1 MANEQKREIRRVAG
15 ALAAG
20 MSRLGLSEVEDPRC
34 ASQMEQPLVRLLVVV
49 LLGLASGQRSLRELG
64 PVGLPFGVVAIDGKH
79 TVTRLASGEYA
90 QTRATS
96 RRSSRDSTKRTGASS

>member
-34 ASQMEQPLVRLLVVV
+34 ASQVEQRH
-49 LLGLASGQRSLRELG
+49 G
-64 PVGLPFGVVAIDGKH
+64 
-79 TVTRLASGEYA
+79 
-90 QTRATS
+90 
-96 RRSSRDSTKRTGASS
+96 SSSPPPAYMKDTT

>member
-1 MANEQKREIRRVAG
+1 MSRSGRFGGVAG